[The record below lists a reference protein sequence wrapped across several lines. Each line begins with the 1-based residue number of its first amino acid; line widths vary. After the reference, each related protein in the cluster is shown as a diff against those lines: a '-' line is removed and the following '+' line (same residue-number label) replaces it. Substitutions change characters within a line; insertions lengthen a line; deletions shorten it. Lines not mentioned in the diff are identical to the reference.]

1 MKLKDRLSVTQTL
14 FPEKSKKR
22 YSKYNSKVKDSH
34 LLLHKMGNDIG
45 YPQEVLFKPRSA
57 SKSKDY

>member
-22 YSKYNSKVKDSH
+22 YSKYNSKIKDSH

-45 YPQEVLFKPRSA
+45 YPQ
-57 SKSKDY
+57 